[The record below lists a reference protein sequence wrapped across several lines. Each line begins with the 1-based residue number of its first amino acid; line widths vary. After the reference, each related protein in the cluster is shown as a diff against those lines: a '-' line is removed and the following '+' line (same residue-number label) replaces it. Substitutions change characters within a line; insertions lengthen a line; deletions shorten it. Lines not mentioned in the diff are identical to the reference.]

1 MNRSI
6 WLATAA
12 PEILLST
19 FPKHRVLND
28 VYIYFSSWADT
39 LDSSL
44 VYDITDLSVEDEEG
58 NTMPLDDLLTAV
70 GGLMYSDYAGEIRI
84 TNSQAQALQALPD
97 LAIYNGTYTDP
108 KVIEAAVALT
118 GVKLR
123 NPDMVKL
130 AIDARVAQS
139 LKFKSLKLTKPLIG
153 DVKPAPI

>member
-44 VYDITDLSVEDEEG
+44 VYDSTDLSIADEEG
-58 NTMPLDDLLTAV
+58 NTMPLEDLLDAV
-70 GGLMYSDYAGEIRI
+70 GGLINAGYDGEIRI
-84 TNSQAQALQALPD
+84 TNSQAQVLQALPHWA
-97 LAIYNGTYTDP
+97 LFLGEYGEKT
-108 KVIEAAVALT
+108 EAALQKEVTRSKLPAL
-118 GVKLR
+118 
-123 NPDMVKL
+123 DF
-130 AIDARVAQS
+130 S
-139 LKFKSLKLTKPLIG
+139 KSLKTLTSGAEAFNTSIKQVTEFNTKVRL
-153 DVKPAPI
+153 

>member
-6 WLATAA
+6 WLATEA

-19 FPKHRVLND
+19 FPNHRVLND
-28 VYIYFSSWADT
+28 VYIYFSSWATT
-39 LDSSL
+39 LDPTL
-44 VYDITDLSVEDEEG
+44 VYDITDLSVADEEG
-58 NTMPLDDLLTAV
+58 NTMPLDDLLETV

-108 KVIEAAVALT
+108 KVVEAAVSLT
-118 GVKLR
+118 GGKLR

-153 DVKPAPI
+153 DVKLAL